1 VLQAIGA
8 DGWAKTSGATGL
20 HIYVP
25 LGAQYDY
32 EQARTYGRLIGTI
45 VHGRHPT
52 NTSLERVPGSR
63 KGKMY
68 IDVYQNRRGQTLA
81 APYSI
86 RPRDG
91 APVSTP
97 LGWDELAPGLAP
109 ALFTIKTLRPRLDR
123 VGDLWA
129 GVLGPGID
137 MQQSLGALQQLWADE
152 QREQGGAAARK

>member
-1 VLQAIGA
+1 
-8 DGWAKTSGATGL
+8 
-20 HIYVP
+20 
-25 LGAQYDY
+25 
-32 EQARTYGRLIGTI
+32 
-45 VHGRHPT
+45 
-52 NTSLERVPGSR
+52 
-63 KGKMY
+63 MY

>member
-1 VLQAIGA
+1 
-8 DGWAKTSGATGL
+8 
-20 HIYVP
+20 VP
-25 LGAQYDY
+25 LGARYDY
-32 EQARTYGRLIGTI
+32 EQARTFGRVVGHII
-45 VHGRHPT
+45 HGRHPS

-68 IDVYQNRRGQTLA
+68 VDVYQNRRGQTLA

-97 LGWDELAPGLAP
+97 LDWNELVPGLTP
-109 ALFTIKTLRPRLDR
+109 SQFTIKTLRARLDR
-123 VGDLWA
+123 VGDLWG

-137 MQQSLGALQQLWADE
+137 MERCVAALQQLWAE
-152 QREQGGAAARK
+152 EQGKSGQSR